1 MVSGSQP
8 PQRDN
13 VTALIAHFNEPF
25 VRESVLSIAPFV
37 AEVVVAD
44 SGSDDRYLDWLY
56 QAARSAGNV
65 RVHHLDLR
73 EKPYLGDIRNFLN
86 EQARTEWSLL
96 YDADN
101 VAYETGERCLLTLYD
116 QLRDGTP
123 SDYYG
128 LHCPF
133 VSGDVDHH
141 FAGKPFH
148 PHRLVLYRRGM
159 VDFLVDKC
167 IDDVHIN
174 VSKVTE
180 MPGHYWISTD
190 LKPIERMTFRGV
202 MDRFVK
208 HNPDPAHLDTVWKW
222 LYFNKN
228 NRLPLNEQEV
238 EKSKLAS
245 MKWQSNQV
253 LQYDPFDYA
262 RWGSHPD
269 RLYECEMLEEFVLTP
284 VDGGFTRDRYPFF
297 Y

>member
-73 EKPYLGDIRNFLN
+73 EKPYLGEIRNFLN

-101 VAYETGERCLLTLYD
+101 ISYDSGDRCVLSLYD
-116 QLRDGTP
+116 QLHDGRS
-123 SDYYG
+123 SDFYSI
-128 LHCPF
+128 HHPF

-148 PHRLVLYRRGM
+148 PHRVVLYRRGM
-159 VDFLVDKC
+159 VEFLVDEY
-167 IDDVHIN
+167 IDDAHIDMTR
-174 VSKVTE
+174 VTE
-180 MPGHYWISTD
+180 MSGHYWVSTD
-190 LKPIERMTFRGV
+190 LKPIERMAFRGM
-202 MDRFVK
+202 MDKFVLE
-208 HNPDPAHLDTVWKW
+208 NTDPDTLDTLWKW
-222 LYFNKN
+222 MYYHQNGAY
-228 NRLPLNEQEV
+228 PTSEDQIV
-238 EKSKLAS
+238 QCKLGN
-245 MKWQSNQV
+245 MNWQRDLV
-253 LQYDPFDYA
+253 LQFDPYDYNH
-262 RWGSHPD
+262 WGPHPD
-269 RLYECEMLEEFVLTP
+269 LLYECEMLDQFILTP
-284 VDGGFTRDRYPFF
+284 VEGGYIRDRYPFF